1 MGHWHMQERPT
12 GDTRWLHR
20 LRRQY
25 KATSIPKLRTR
36 TRAHEALYTREMSRP
51 KILVRIQSRLTRKMF
66 LNKANRYYVHPQH
79 SS

>member
-1 MGHWHMQERPT
+1 MGHEHMQERPT

-25 KATSIPKLRTR
+25 KAISIQELRTR
-36 TRAHEALYTREMSRP
+36 TWAHEALHTREMSRP